1 MNGEHNRKT
10 ALVRSLEVQL
20 KASDE
25 AIAKLKKEVK
35 QWESGSRDLPTS
47 TITTRRNRGES
58 SRKPEPVSDEPAP
71 LTVAMLSKSGD
82 HDWESLNESHFEP
95 VADMS
100 KADEIFQRSR
110 STRGNLRRS
119 LVVMPTTR
127 EESTSDEENLNLTKT
142 YSLRPRAERRRSFQ
156 PRRYM
161 GGHTPPSKRTLV
173 GDPAQV
179 QISTFNTDTAEE
191 PEVDYDWGRIASLRE
206 SVSYCRFCENM

>member
-1 MNGEHNRKT
+1 MNGEQSRMT

-20 KASDE
+20 KASDQ

-35 QWESGSRDLPTS
+35 QWESGRDHTVPTS

-58 SRKPEPVSDEPAP
+58 SRKSELVSDEPAP
-71 LTVAMLSKSGD
+71 VTMSPKTGD
-82 HDWESLNESHFEP
+82 RPSLDWGFLYESNLEQPDTN
-95 VADMS
+95 

-127 EESTSDEENLNLTKT
+127 EESTSEEDDLNLIKT

-179 QISTFNTDTAEE
+179 QISTFNTETAEE
-191 PEVDYDWGRIASLRE
+191 PEVDYDWSRIASIRE
-206 SVSYCRFCENM
+206 SVSYFLLSF